1 MAFKYRKPTEA
12 SVKEQAEQSGGQ
24 YASMFVE
31 GIPEFKA
38 KKGQE
43 YTIRIAPPSWGDD
56 GNPPDNYADT
66 VYVNFGIGPDDEGF
80 ISRSKMGMD
89 DDPVRE
95 MHDRMRRHGDE
106 YAEQIKRQTAKKRRP
121 MYVYV
126 RGEEEKGWQAW
137 GCPWNTH
144 RDIGKAAI
152 SKRRRTVK
160 FIDDPDNGHDVTFS
174 RESGGFGSYSVDEID
189 PDPSPIDS
197 DPKRQKE
204 LLDWLE
210 DHPLPD
216 QYRVYSYDEIKR
228 RCDGDEAADD
238 GDDDAQGDE
247 REPDAP
253 TRTRSSRR
261 AAAAPEPE
269 DDVTGRNDDDVP
281 PLNDDE
287 DAPLDGP
294 EDDDIPFDSSPPPGP
309 KPRGRK
315 AAKKKAGGVR
325 KGTRAKG

>member
-1 MAFKYRKPTEA
+1 
-12 SVKEQAEQSGGQ
+12 
-24 YASMFVE
+24 MFVE
-31 GIPEFKA
+31 GVTEFRP
-38 KKGQE
+38 KKGTE
-43 YTIRIAPPSWGDD
+43 YTVRIAPPSWGDD
-56 GNPPDNYADT
+56 ANPPDNYAHT
-66 VYVNFGIGPDDEGF
+66 VYVNFKIGPDDEGF
-80 ISRSKMGMD
+80 ISRSKMGFD

-95 MHDRMRRHGDE
+95 MHDRLRRHGDE
-106 YAEQIKRQTAKKRRP
+106 YADQIKRQLPKKRRP

-126 RGEEEKGWQAW
+126 RGEEDKGWQAW
-137 GCPWNTH
+137 GAPWTVH

-160 FIDDPDNGHDVTFS
+160 FIDDPDQGYDVVLS
-174 RESGGFGSYSVDEID
+174 RDSGEYGSYTIDEVD

-210 DHPLPD
+210 ENPLPD
-216 QYRVYSYDEIKR
+216 QYRVYSYDDIKR
-228 RCDGDEAADD
+228 RCDGDEAADAD
-238 GDDDAQGDE
+238 GDDSDDNE
-247 REPDAP
+247 PEPDSP

-261 AAAAPEPE
+261 EEVAREELPSTR
-269 DDVTGRNDDDVP
+269 DDDGGDDADVP

-294 EDDDIPFDSSPPPGP
+294 EDDDIPFDALPPPAP
-309 KPRGRK
+309 KSRGRK
-315 AAKKKAGGVR
+315 AAKAKTGGVR

>member
-1 MAFKYRKPTEA
+1 MAFKYRKPTEE
-12 SVKEQAEQSGGQ
+12 SVKAQSEQSGGQ

-31 GIPEFKA
+31 GVPEFRP

-56 GNPPDNYADT
+56 DNPPDNYADT

-80 ISRSKMGMD
+80 VSRSKMGFD

-126 RGEEEKGWQAW
+126 RGEEDKGWQAW
-137 GCPWNTH
+137 GAPWTVH
-144 RDIGKAAI
+144 KDIGKAAI

-160 FIDDPDNGHDVTFS
+160 FIDDPDNGYDVTFS
-174 RESGGFGSYSVDEID
+174 RESGGFGSYNIDEVD
-189 PDPSPIDS
+189 PDPTPIES

-204 LLDWLE
+204 LLDWLV
-210 DHPLPD
+210 DNPLPD

-228 RCDGDEAADD
+228 RCDGDEAADADD
-238 GDDDAQGDE
+238 GGANE
-247 REPDAP
+247 PEPDAP

-261 AAAAPEPE
+261 EAAVREEPAE
-269 DDVTGRNDDDVP
+269 TDGDDVP
-281 PLNDDE
+281 PLNDDA

-294 EDDDIPFDSSPPPGP
+294 EEDDPQDQAPPAPPPPP
-309 KPRGRK
+309 KSRRPK
-315 AAKKKAGGVR
+315 AAKAKSGGVR

>member
-1 MAFKYRKPTEA
+1 MAFKYRKPTES
-12 SVKEQAEQSGGQ
+12 SVKAQSEQSGGQ

-31 GIPEFKA
+31 GIPEFKP

-43 YTIRIAPPSWGDD
+43 YTVRIAPPSWGDD
-56 GNPPDNYADT
+56 DNPPDNYADT

-80 ISRSKMGMD
+80 ISRSKMGFD

-126 RGEEEKGWQAW
+126 RGDEAKGWQAW

-144 RDIGKAAI
+144 RDIRKAAI

-160 FIDDPDNGHDVTFS
+160 FIDDPDKGFDVTFS
-174 RESGGFGSYSVDEID
+174 RESGGYGTYSVDEID
-189 PDPSPIDS
+189 PDPSPIDTE
-197 DPKRQKE
+197 PKRQKE
-204 LLDWLE
+204 LLDWLDE
-210 DHPLPD
+210 NPLPD
-216 QYRVYSYDEIKR
+216 QYRIYSYEEIKK
-228 RCDGDEAADD
+228 RCDGDESDDD
-238 GDDDAQGDE
+238 GDGASDNDSEDDQ
-247 REPDAP
+247 PAP
-253 TRTRSSRR
+253 TRSSRR
-261 AAAAPEPE
+261 AAPQPEP
-269 DDVTGRNDDDVP
+269 DMDSGHDDVP

-287 DAPLDGP
+287 DAPIDGQD
-294 EDDDIPFDSSPPPGP
+294 DDDIPFDTAPPPAP

-315 AAKKKAGGVR
+315 STKRKTGGVA
-325 KGTRAKG
+325 KGARAKG